1 MMNLNIIVLEI
12 AQTTFGNDILLSD
25 IIPKNKLSYEI
36 FCSAIGEKFDI
47 SIQNN
52 YSEETLQEVID
63 RIHDL
68 IKGY

>member
-1 MMNLNIIVLEI
+1 MNLNTIVLEI
-12 AQTTFGNDILLSD
+12 AQTTFRNDILLSD

-52 YSEETLQEVID
+52 YREETFEEVID

>member
-1 MMNLNIIVLEI
+1 MNLNIIVLEI

-68 IKGY
+68 IKNY